1 MTASLKD
8 HSFTDLYVGKGVGL
22 LCGTGKDKDPIP
34 VPDDCRHEAEELRQ
48 ACIEE
53 QKARGRDDFV
63 VRHNSVGYRVS
74 VIQSLTDTV
83 FVLRRFPDGIVPL
96 ERIGMHPKLLAQLLG
111 KKLTGLVVVAG
122 AFGNGKT
129 TTASSIVAARLR
141 QHGGVAVTIE
151 DPPEMPLEGAHGE
164 GVCYQTWAE
173 KGGFAE
179 ACRRATRW
187 APTMILL
194 GEVRDSET
202 AVEALR
208 SSVNGRLVICTTHA
222 DSVPGA
228 IERLQ
233 ALASGGGM
241 GADDASQLLSAGLSA
256 VLHQRIEAAGG
267 RKQLHVRTLWI
278 KGADEEDGIRSSIS
292 KRQYAQLKTIM
303 DLQRSQMMNIASIKT
318 I

>member
-1 MTASLKD
+1 M
-8 HSFTDLYVGKGVGL
+8 
-22 LCGTGKDKDPIP
+22 
-34 VPDDCRHEAEELRQ
+34 PDECRHETEELRQ
-48 ACIEE
+48 ACMQEKNLRE
-53 QKARGRDDFV
+53 RDDFV
-63 VRHNSVGYRVS
+63 VRHNNVGYRVS

-96 ERIGMHPKLLAQLLG
+96 ERIGMHPKLVEQLLG

-141 QHGGVAVTIE
+141 QNGGVAVTIE

-208 SSVNGRLVICTTHA
+208 ASVNGRLVICTTHA
-222 DSVPGA
+222 DDVPGA

-241 GADDASQLLSAGLSA
+241 SAEDASQLLAAGLSA
-256 VLHQRIEAAGG
+256 VLHQRIDAAGG

-278 KGADEEDGIRSSIS
+278 RGSEEESGIRASITR
-292 KRQYAQLKTIM
+292 RQYPQLKTVM
-303 DLQRSQMMNIASIKT
+303 DQQRNQMLNHAQSAART
-318 I
+318 T